1 VEITQAIP
9 AAEVKSI
16 SRKLN
21 AALFSAV
28 RDGSGTTGT
37 ALFAGFDTIAAKEIA
52 AAAISGAKKNLYGFP
67 EPVNNSSAA
76 DLLKAFYR
84 PAADELQ
91 SIPAKLFMSKD
102 IYSACA
108 DDYQQTAGAVPC
120 NREFKKT
127 FLEGSDDRC
136 EPVALSNRKGAP
148 CIRLTAKSNPAVGT
162 GAGNALENPDAD
174 RFGAFGV
181 TLSPAAVFGVQYET
195 VSPERLLI
203 GKLYVP
209 SA

>member
-1 VEITQAIP
+1 
-9 AAEVKSI
+9 
-16 SRKLN
+16 
-21 AALFSAV
+21 
-28 RDGSGTTGT
+28 
-37 ALFAGFDTIAAKEIA
+37 
-52 AAAISGAKKNLYGFP
+52 
-67 EPVNNSSAA
+67 
-76 DLLKAFYR
+76 LKAFYR

-91 SIPAKLFMSKD
+91 SIPAKLSISKD

-108 DDYQQTAGAVPC
+108 DDYQQTVGAVPC

-148 CIRLTAKSNPAVGT
+148 CIRLTAKSNTAVGT
-162 GAGNALENPDAD
+162 GNALETPDAD
-174 RFGAFGV
+174 RFGAFLV

-195 VSPERLLI
+195 VSPERLPV